1 MYVEQ
6 FTATARRQQVDV
18 VANEPIVEYPVRR
31 WGAIVAVDVV
41 EFSRLSSL
49 NDERTYFQYKSHRRE
64 LIDPSLVEF
73 SARFLK
79 STGDGIMAEFAT
91 VPDAMRCAVQVQRG
105 MVERSKGKA
114 VDTRIVFRI
123 GLACGKI
130 IADPEDIYGHDVNV
144 AARLQTMAPPGGI
157 AMTKDAVDRFGDA
170 MDLPL
175 EDIGLHSFKNMS
187 RPIRVYQC
195 RFAAGAEG

>member
-6 FTATARRQQVDV
+6 FAATARRQEIAA
-18 VANEPIVEYPVRR
+18 VAHEPIAEYPVRR

-64 LIDPSLVEF
+64 LIDPSLAEF

-91 VPDAMRCAVQVQRG
+91 VPNAMRCAVQVQQG
-105 MVERSKGKA
+105 MVARSRGKA

-144 AARLQTMAPPGGI
+144 AARLQTLAPPGGI
-157 AMTKDAVDRFGDA
+157 AMTKDVVDRVGDA
-170 MDLPL
+170 AGLPF
-175 EDIGLHSFKNMS
+175 EDVGLHCFKNMS

-195 RFAAGAEG
+195 RFAPGAEG